1 MAARKINVLA
11 IDALPHSHSSAAD
24 DGSLLPASE
33 CSAKG
38 PKTIRLMECLDAL
51 VTLWLTVRMSGRL
64 LSYRRFPYF
73 CLAVA
78 LASLPSAAVQAAPLP
93 HDRAEDGSFLSQL
106 TAFEV
111 LTPSEACEAAEPCD
125 KASDAVIARVT
136 LADGSAL
143 TLAGL
148 PRDAALHT
156 FSDRGLEPQTART
169 DPVRFFSRLPLLV
182 GDARGRA
189 LLALEK
195 VGSGA
200 EGCLFGAERISEDTW
215 VIQSLRA
222 DPAALRPELASAVR
236 RTLQIKGA
244 AAPAPEAEPR
254 TTSHW
259 SDPRSTASDINP
271 ELFKMMASVFA
282 KSELYAG
289 PLSGTAEQAIKVLVV
304 DVEKQF
310 ALVRKGPNAT
320 RYYRV
325 NRDGTK
331 AKEISLRAIEKIKK
345 GRIVFVYADPQ
356 TGQARAVICR
366 DIG

>member
-1 MAARKINVLA
+1 
-11 IDALPHSHSSAAD
+11 
-24 DGSLLPASE
+24 
-33 CSAKG
+33 
-38 PKTIRLMECLDAL
+38 MECLDAL
-51 VTLWLTVRMSGRL
+51 RTLWLTERMSGRL
-64 LSYRRFPYF
+64 LFPLRFLYF
-73 CLAVA
+73 ALAFA
-78 LASLPSAAVQAAPLP
+78 LASLPSAALRAAPLP
-93 HDRAEDGSFLSQL
+93 HDRAEDGSFISQL
-106 TAFEV
+106 TGFEV
-111 LTPSEACEAAEPCD
+111 LNPSEVCDGAEGCGKDTEP
-125 KASDAVIARVT
+125 VIARIT

-143 TLAGL
+143 TVAGL
-148 PRDAALHT
+148 PRDAQLQT
-156 FSDRGLEPQTART
+156 FNDRGLEPQTART

-200 EGCLFGAERISEDTW
+200 EGCLLGAERISEDTW
-215 VIQSLRA
+215 VIQSQPA
-222 DPAALRPELASAVR
+222 DPSALRPDLASAVR
-236 RTLQIKGA
+236 RTLQIKSV
-244 AAPAPEAEPR
+244 AAPESEPR

-271 ELFKMMASVFA
+271 ELFKQMGNAFA
-282 KSELYAG
+282 EAELYTG
-289 PLSGTAEQAIKVLVV
+289 PLSGTAEQAIKVLVI

-331 AKEISLRAIEKIKK
+331 AKETSLRAIEKIKK

-356 TGQARAVICR
+356 TGQARAVVCR